1 MNNGRVNIM
10 GENNVDRFLLYERVA
25 PKKLLTILTLVG
37 NFQSNNLSKHFSQ
50 QKILNFYNKK

>member
-25 PKKLLTILTLVG
+25 PKKLLIMLML
-37 NFQSNNLSKHFSQ
+37 
-50 QKILNFYNKK
+50 